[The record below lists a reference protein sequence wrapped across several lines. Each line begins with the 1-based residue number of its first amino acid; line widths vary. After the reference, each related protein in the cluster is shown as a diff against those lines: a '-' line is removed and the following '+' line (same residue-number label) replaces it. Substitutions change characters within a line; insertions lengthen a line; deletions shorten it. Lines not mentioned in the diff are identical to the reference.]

1 MFEPIL
7 ERLTSY
13 HRIFS
18 RNTKGFLDYLLNFLG
33 NFNQYIL
40 LNIKRLQY
48 NFEFKRECY
57 LLGRYLGELN
67 ENKYDLSHDKVFMD
81 HIDKIK
87 LKTAQ
92 INRNN
97 NEISSLSKDKN

>member
-18 RNTKGFLDYLLNFLG
+18 RSMKLFFDHSIRFLG

-40 LNIKRLQY
+40 LNIKRFQY
-48 NFEFKRECY
+48 DFEFKRECY
-57 LLGRYLGELN
+57 LLGRYLGELDG
-67 ENKYDLSHDKVFMD
+67 NKYDLSHDKFFRD
-81 HIDKIK
+81 HIEKIK
-87 LKTAQ
+87 LKNAQ

-97 NEISSLSKDKN
+97 NDISSLSKDEN